1 MFMNFSYIVLAA
13 FKIEWYH
20 ILICVAVVLAISYI
34 VLIIVSCCFMH
45 IFNNKMKKSSET
57 ISIFIF
63 QKEEC
68 MAKIINLLGDVTTK
82 QKILSDFFDNFSEK
96 SYVVLSYKEF
106 GNKFAESR
114 EINKE
119 IKLIYTN
126 IKGLKNKNQ
135 IDALF
140 LSINELNT
148 GYNEETQL
156 YNSYVVAYNYWRNL
170 FMTRWIKDIFKI
182 KEKEQIK

>member
-1 MFMNFSYIVLAA
+1 MNFAYIAFVA

-20 ILICVAVVLAISYI
+20 ILICIAVVLAITYI
-34 VLIIVSCCFMH
+34 ILVIVSCCFMH
-45 IFNNKMKKSSET
+45 IFNNKINKNSET
-57 ISIFIF
+57 VSIFIF

-68 MAKIINLLGDVTTK
+68 MAKIINLLGDVAKK
-82 QKILSDFFDNFSEK
+82 QKLLEDFIDNFSKK
-96 SYVVLSYKEF
+96 SYSVLSYKDF
-106 GNKFAESR
+106 GEKFAKSR

-126 IKGLKNKNQ
+126 VKGLKNKYK

-140 LSINELNT
+140 LSINELNK
-148 GYNEETQL
+148 GYTEETQL